1 MKTLAISSGIRWCE
15 VLYCMFDNIRTV
27 KEFER
32 IINYKKEGT
41 PVKLYVAAV
50 VDDKNVYQKNTIC
63 YISYDVRYM
72 QYSIAIEWNTSDE
85 VMKDLGLHAAYN
97 TNFQTMKI
105 EQNALIIIGNN
116 YRIQLQEE

>member
-1 MKTLAISSGIRWCE
+1 
-15 VLYCMFDNIRTV
+15 MFDNIRTV

-85 VMKDLGLHAAYN
+85 VMKGLGLHAAYN

>member
-1 MKTLAISSGIRWCE
+1 MLQRLLMTKMSI
-15 VLYCMFDNIRTV
+15 
-27 KEFER
+27 K
-32 IINYKKEGT
+32 
-41 PVKLYVAAV
+41 
-50 VDDKNVYQKNTIC
+50 KNTIC

-85 VMKDLGLHAAYN
+85 VMRDLGLHAAYN

>member
-1 MKTLAISSGIRWCE
+1 
-15 VLYCMFDNIRTV
+15 MFDNIRSV
-27 KEFER
+27 KEFEK
-32 IINYKKEGT
+32 IINYKKEGA

-50 VDDKNVYQKNTIC
+50 VDDKIVYQENTIC

-85 VMKDLGLHAAYN
+85 VMKGLGLHAAYN

-105 EQNALIIIGNN
+105 EQNTLIIIGNN